1 MARTIAYLGPA
12 GTYTEEAALRYD
24 AGAVLM
30 PLASIAAVGNAVAVG
45 DSDEGVAP
53 IENSLEGAVNDT
65 LDLLIQES
73 RLRIRRELNLAVEH
87 CLLVAPGTDLDQI
100 GVVISHPQ
108 ALGQCRDYIK
118 QRFPKA
124 DVLPALSTAAAVEYM
139 QEAMAVEHVKGAAW
153 PVPVAAIAT
162 RRAAEIYGV
171 VIAEEGIQDRPNNE
185 TRFVVLAREDHPPTG
200 RDKTSLCFS
209 FDQDIPGQLYAV
221 LKLFADRNINLAKI
235 ESRPT
240 KDGLG
245 RYIFLIDLEG
255 HKLDAGVGEA
265 LSALQARVSLCKVFG
280 SYPRFE
286 AS

>member
-1 MARTIAYLGPA
+1 MARAIAYLGPA
-12 GTYTEEAALRYD
+12 GTYTEEAARRYD
-24 AGAVLM
+24 ADADLI
-30 PLASIAAVGNAVAVG
+30 PLASIAAVGSAVADG
-45 DSDEGVAP
+45 KADEGVAP

-73 RLRIRRELNLAVEH
+73 RLRIRRELTLPVEH
-87 CLLVAPGTDLDQI
+87 CLLVAPGTDLDGI
-100 GVVISHPQ
+100 EVVISHPQ
-108 ALGQCRDYIK
+108 ALGQCRDYIER
-118 QRFPKA
+118 RFPRA
-124 DVLPALSTAAAVEYM
+124 QAVAALSTAAAVEQM
-139 QEAMAVEHVKGAAW
+139 KASPIPA
-153 PVPVAAIAT
+153 AAIAM

-171 VIAEEGIQDRPNNE
+171 TITEEGIQDRPNNE

-255 HKLDAGVGEA
+255 HKLDAGVREA